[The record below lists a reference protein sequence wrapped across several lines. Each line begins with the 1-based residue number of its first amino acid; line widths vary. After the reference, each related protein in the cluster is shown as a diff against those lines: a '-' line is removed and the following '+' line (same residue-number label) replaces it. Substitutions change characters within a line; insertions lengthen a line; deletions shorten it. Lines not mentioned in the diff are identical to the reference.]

1 MGIQSIPEH
10 ELARLREKAKEITGS
25 QFDYQSS
32 YTELL
37 SRRLN
42 GEPLQYIEEYVPF
55 YSIQINVDQRCLIPR
70 PETEYM
76 IEIIKNN
83 IDMPKK
89 ILDVG
94 TGTGCIALMMK
105 KLFPDSEVHA
115 VDISNDALSLA
126 KENAEINNLEVNFYQ
141 SDLLSNV
148 ETLDFDLIVANLP
161 YIPTSTLSTL
171 NKEVIDYEPLIA
183 LDGGEDGRLY
193 IDKLQNDLK
202 NIDSKELVLVLE
214 VDTSHAESLL
224 SLLSSFTDW
233 EDVKLEKDLVERG
246 RYIVAR
252 K

>member
-1 MGIQSIPEH
+1 MGIQNIPEH

-32 YTELL
+32 YTDLL

-83 IDMPKK
+83 VIAPKK

-94 TGTGCIALMMK
+94 TGSGCIALMMK

-115 VDISNDALSLA
+115 VDISNDAITLA
-126 KENAEINNLEVNFYQ
+126 KENAEINNLEVDFYQ

-148 ETLDFDLIVANLP
+148 EKLDFDLIVANLP
-161 YIPTSTLSTL
+161 YIPTSNLPTLQ
-171 NKEVIDYEPLIA
+171 KEVIDYEPLIA
-183 LDGGEDGRLY
+183 LDGGEDGLFY
-193 IDKLQNDLK
+193 INKLLDNLKNTDSNDL
-202 NIDSKELVLVLE
+202 LLVLE
-214 VDTSHAESLL
+214 VDTSHAQSLL
-224 SLLSSFTDW
+224 DSFTDW
-233 EDVKLEKDLVERG
+233 KDVKLEKDLVERD

>member
-83 IDMPKK
+83 IDTPKK

-183 LDGGEDGRLY
+183 LDGGEDGR
-193 IDKLQNDLK
+193 
-202 NIDSKELVLVLE
+202 
-214 VDTSHAESLL
+214 A
-224 SLLSSFTDW
+224 
-233 EDVKLEKDLVERG
+233 
-246 RYIVAR
+246 
-252 K
+252 

>member
-1 MGIQSIPEH
+1 
-10 ELARLREKAKEITGS
+10 
-25 QFDYQSS
+25 
-32 YTELL
+32 
-37 SRRLN
+37 
-42 GEPLQYIEEYVPF
+42 
-55 YSIQINVDQRCLIPR
+55 
-70 PETEYM
+70 
-76 IEIIKNN
+76 
-83 IDMPKK
+83 
-89 ILDVG
+89 
-94 TGTGCIALMMK
+94 MMK

-126 KENAEINNLEVNFYQ
+126 KENAEINNLEVNYYQ

-193 IDKLQNDLK
+193 IDKLENDLK

-224 SLLSSFTDW
+224 SSFTDW
-233 EDVKLEKDLVERG
+233 EDVKLEKDLVERD
-246 RYIVAR
+246 RYIVA
-252 K
+252 KK

>member
-1 MGIQSIPEH
+1 MGIQNIPEH

-83 IDMPKK
+83 ISAPKK

-94 TGTGCIALMMK
+94 TGSGCIALMMK
-105 KLFPDSEVHA
+105 KLFSDSEVHA
-115 VDISNDALSLA
+115 VDISNDAITLA

-141 SDLLSNV
+141 SDLLTNV
-148 ETLDFDLIVANLP
+148 EKLDFDLIVANLP
-161 YIPTSTLSTL
+161 YIPTSNLPTLQ
-171 NKEVIDYEPLIA
+171 KEVIDYEPLIA
-183 LDGGEDGRLY
+183 LDGGEDGLLY
-193 IDKLQNDLK
+193 INKLLDNLK
-202 NIDSKELVLVLE
+202 NTNSNELVLVLE
-214 VDTSHAESLL
+214 VDISHAQYLRDSI
-224 SLLSSFTDW
+224 TDW
-233 EDVKLEKDLVERG
+233 KDVKLEKDLIERD